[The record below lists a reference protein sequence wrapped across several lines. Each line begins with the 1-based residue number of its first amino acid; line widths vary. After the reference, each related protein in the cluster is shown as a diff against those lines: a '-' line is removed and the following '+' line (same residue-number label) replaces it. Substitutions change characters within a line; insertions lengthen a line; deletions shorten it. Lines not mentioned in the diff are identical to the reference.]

1 MSNLRAKEAARAEE
15 MFVRERERTLAAPV
29 QNDVFG
35 TGASMVPEE
44 EVKQAEEKKPVVKLD
59 DVNWGGDDDEIML
72 DDDDLG
78 IDASAE
84 NGGTDTT
91 EAVNSDIF
99 VPPSEGIDP
108 LKDILRQNP
117 TNVAIHVACGDFRKG
132 LELL

>member
-1 MSNLRAKEAARAEE
+1 
-15 MFVRERERTLAAPV
+15 
-29 QNDVFG
+29 
-35 TGASMVPEE
+35 
-44 EVKQAEEKKPVVKLD
+44 
-59 DVNWGGDDDEIML
+59 ML

-84 NGGTDTT
+84 NGGTDNV